1 MHEMSLCEG
10 ILQILQDNAKTQNYT
25 RVHRVR
31 VEVGQFATIEKDALH
46 FCFEVVCRNTLA
58 EGAALDICTAA
69 ANTWCMACGKAVV
82 IEDRFSP
89 CPDCGSYQL
98 QTDGGDDIRI
108 KDLEVN

>member
-69 ANTWCMACGKAVV
+69 AKLEGISFDFVSEASSSGTTSVLSAGTA
-82 IEDRFSP
+82 
-89 CPDCGSYQL
+89 
-98 QTDGGDDIRI
+98 TD
-108 KDLEVN
+108 